1 MALIIMRDDTE
12 PRDIKNYVE
21 RKFFNLFSSA
31 NKKERESLNKLFPRS
46 LNEFTSMTKLVFRC

>member
-1 MALIIMRDDTE
+1 MRDDTE